1 MTATGSS
8 AYKSWVTTLR
18 AWSRDTSVSLDSLPP
33 LNQDSFSP
41 TTYNRVLDH
50 IITAVGTMMRG
61 WNDSF
66 TRDWNAAL
74 GAGDLHGAEVALVE
88 ARRRLLPRLT
98 LANHPGLPEKIRTAL
113 MTGLRKD
120 VESIQK
126 QLEEDMQ
133 DVSRFTTPTVRQQ
146 QEQLVRLVRTN
157 SMARIFD
164 GGYVDG
170 SAIVRLADR
179 VSAPGPAGGA
189 VGGVPGPAPGPVVGS
204 PTGTPGPPAGPAV
217 GAPAPGDA
225 VGEPG
230 PAGGAVGGVPVSAG
244 GAPAPGPVVGAPV
257 SVNRAMG
264 VPGPVPGPV
273 VGSPTG
279 TSGPP
284 AGPAVGAPAP
294 GAVVGEPGA
303 VVGEPVNEAARAPGP
318 AAPTG
323 QTGRP
328 RRAGLFGR
336 RFR

>member
-133 DVSRFTTPTVRQQ
+133 DVSRFTTPTMRQQ

-179 VSAPGPAGGA
+179 ASAPGPAGGNPVGGPGSAGGAPAPEPA
-189 VGGVPGPAPGPVVGS
+189 VGAPVSVNRAMGAPGPAPGPVVGS
-204 PTGTPGPPAGPAV
+204 PTGTPGPPAGPA
-217 GAPAPGDA
+217 A
-225 VGEPG
+225 
-230 PAGGAVGGVPVSAG
+230 
-244 GAPAPGPVVGAPV
+244 GAPAPGP
-257 SVNRAMG
+257 
-264 VPGPVPGPV
+264 
-273 VGSPTG
+273 
-279 TSGPP
+279 
-284 AGPAVGAPAP
+284 AVGEPAP
-294 GAVVGEPGA
+294 GDAVGEPGA

>member
-98 LANHPGLPEKIRTAL
+98 LANHPGLPEKIRTSL

-133 DVSRFTTPTVRQQ
+133 DVSRFTTPTMRQQ

-157 SMARIFD
+157 SMERIFD

-179 VSAPGPAGGA
+179 VSAPGPAGGNPVGAPGVA
-189 VGGVPGPAPGPVVGS
+189 VGAPGPAVGAPVSVNRAMGVPGPAPGPVVGS

-217 GAPAPGDA
+217 GAP
-225 VGEPG
+225 G
-230 PAGGAVGGVPVSAG
+230 PAVGG
-244 GAPAPGPVVGAPV
+244 PAPGPVVGE
-257 SVNRAMG
+257 
-264 VPGPVPGPV
+264 
-273 VGSPTG
+273 
-279 TSGPP
+279 
-284 AGPAVGAPAP
+284 PAP
-294 GAVVGEPGA
+294 GPAVGEPGA

>member
-133 DVSRFTTPTVRQQ
+133 DVSRFTTPTMRQQ

-157 SMARIFD
+157 SMERIFD

-179 VSAPGPAGGA
+179 VSAPGPAGGNPVGAPGVA
-189 VGGVPGPAPGPVVGS
+189 VGAPGPAVGAPVSVNRAMGAPGTAPGPVVGS

-217 GAPAPGDA
+217 G
-225 VGEPG
+225 E
-230 PAGGAVGGVPVSAG
+230 
-244 GAPAPGPVVGAPV
+244 PAPGPA
-257 SVNRAMG
+257 
-264 VPGPVPGPV
+264 
-273 VGSPTG
+273 
-279 TSGPP
+279 
-284 AGPAVGAPAP
+284 
-294 GAVVGEPGA
+294 VGEPGA

>member
-133 DVSRFTTPTVRQQ
+133 DVSRFTTPTMRQQ

-179 VSAPGPAGGA
+179 ASAPGPAGGA

-217 GAPAPGDA
+217 G
-225 VGEPG
+225 E
-230 PAGGAVGGVPVSAG
+230 
-244 GAPAPGPVVGAPV
+244 PAPGP
-257 SVNRAMG
+257 
-264 VPGPVPGPV
+264 
-273 VGSPTG
+273 
-279 TSGPP
+279 
-284 AGPAVGAPAP
+284 
-294 GAVVGEPGA
+294 VVGEPGA

-328 RRAGLFGR
+328 RRDGLFGR

>member
-50 IITAVGTMMRG
+50 MITAIGTMMRG

-133 DVSRFTTPTVRQQ
+133 DVSRFTTPTMRQQ

-179 VSAPGPAGGA
+179 AGASGTVGGNPAGAPGFAVGAVGGAPGPASGAPVSVNRA
-189 VGGVPGPAPGPVVGS
+189 VGVSGAAPGPVVGN

-217 GAPAPGDA
+217 G
-225 VGEPG
+225 E
-230 PAGGAVGGVPVSAG
+230 
-244 GAPAPGPVVGAPV
+244 
-257 SVNRAMG
+257 
-264 VPGPVPGPV
+264 
-273 VGSPTG
+273 
-279 TSGPP
+279 
-284 AGPAVGAPAP
+284 PAP
-294 GAVVGEPGA
+294 GAT
-303 VVGEPVNEAARAPGP
+303 VGEPVNEAARAPGP

-323 QTGRP
+323 QTGHP
-328 RRAGLFGR
+328 RRTGLFGR

>member
-50 IITAVGTMMRG
+50 MITAIGTMMRG

-74 GAGDLHGAEVALVE
+74 GAGDLHGAEAALVE

-98 LANHPGLPEKIRTAL
+98 LANHPGLPERIRTAL

-133 DVSRFTTPTVRQQ
+133 DVSRFTTPTMRQQ

-179 VSAPGPAGGA
+179 ASAPGPAGGNPVGGPGPAGGAPAPEPA
-189 VGGVPGPAPGPVVGS
+189 VGAPVSVNRAMGAPGPAPGPVVGS

-217 GAPAPGDA
+217 G
-225 VGEPG
+225 E
-230 PAGGAVGGVPVSAG
+230 
-244 GAPAPGPVVGAPV
+244 PAPGP
-257 SVNRAMG
+257 
-264 VPGPVPGPV
+264 
-273 VGSPTG
+273 
-279 TSGPP
+279 
-284 AGPAVGAPAP
+284 
-294 GAVVGEPGA
+294 VVGEPGA

>member
-170 SAIVRLADR
+170 SAIVRLADQAG
-179 VSAPGPAGGA
+179 APGPAVGNPAGAPGFAVGA
-189 VGGVPGPAPGPVVGS
+189 VGGAPGPASGAPVSVNRAVGVPGAAPGPVVGN

-217 GAPAPGDA
+217 GG
-225 VGEPG
+225 
-230 PAGGAVGGVPVSAG
+230 
-244 GAPAPGPVVGAPV
+244 PAPGP
-257 SVNRAMG
+257 
-264 VPGPVPGPV
+264 
-273 VGSPTG
+273 
-279 TSGPP
+279 
-284 AGPAVGAPAP
+284 AVE
-294 GAVVGEPGA
+294 EPGA
-303 VVGEPVNEAARAPGP
+303 AVGEPVNEAARAPGP

-323 QTGRP
+323 QTGHP
-328 RRAGLFGR
+328 RRTGLFGR

>member
-33 LNQDSFSP
+33 LDQDSFSP

-50 IITAVGTMMRG
+50 MITAIGTMMRG

-74 GAGDLHGAEVALVE
+74 GAGDLHGAEAALVE

-98 LANHPGLPEKIRTAL
+98 LANHPGLPERIRTAL

-133 DVSRFTTPTVRQQ
+133 DVSRFTTPTMRQQ

-179 VSAPGPAGGA
+179 AGASGPVGGNPAGAPGVAVGAVGGAPGPARGAPLSVNRA
-189 VGGVPGPAPGPVVGS
+189 VGVSGAAPGPVVGN

-217 GAPAPGDA
+217 G
-225 VGEPG
+225 E
-230 PAGGAVGGVPVSAG
+230 
-244 GAPAPGPVVGAPV
+244 
-257 SVNRAMG
+257 
-264 VPGPVPGPV
+264 
-273 VGSPTG
+273 
-279 TSGPP
+279 
-284 AGPAVGAPAP
+284 PAP
-294 GAVVGEPGA
+294 GAA
-303 VVGEPVNEAARAPGP
+303 VGEPVNEAARAPGP

-323 QTGRP
+323 QTGHP
-328 RRAGLFGR
+328 RRTGLFGR